1 MNPRNLTA
9 MQMRNRTPTRVIG
22 VDVARAVALI
32 GMICAHLTYPDGL
45 LAEVL
50 YGFPSALFAFLAGV
64 SMSLMAGR
72 GARPAHF
79 IVRGVV
85 LIALSLAL
93 AAIPTQIVIVLGTL
107 GACMIALAWAP
118 RLQSRWLLT
127 IAVVLTFASGF
138 VQLFVYPPL
147 MWAAL
152 MIAGMYFHRHLL
164 YHPQRLVIAAVSG
177 GALMAADI
185 AARWYVDVPPYFTAQ
200 GHTGGVVDV
209 VGSVGAS
216 VSICSLCCLLARPWQ
231 RVLPR
236 MGRMPLTLYCLHIPT
251 SLVCGAAVS
260 VLAAALIATTWLAVF
275 RRGPVEEAVRRAVN
289 AGVGLI
295 DNLERNY
302 REKTSLPAAR
312 CERDLQLDH
321 ARVRHGIDHVR
332 RQQP

>member
-1 MNPRNLTA
+1 MNLDTLTA
-9 MQMRNRTPTRVIG
+9 MQMRNRSSSRVVG

-32 GMICAHLTYPDGL
+32 GMICAHLTYPDGV

-50 YGFPSALFAFLAGV
+50 YGFPSALFALLAGV

-79 IVRGVV
+79 IVRGLL
-85 LIALSLAL
+85 LIALSHAL
-93 AAIPTQIVIVLGTL
+93 STIPTQIVIVLGTI
-107 GACMIALAWAP
+107 GACMIALAWVP
-118 RLQSRWLLT
+118 RLPSPWLLGL
-127 IAVVLTFASGF
+127 AAVLTVGSGF
-138 VQLFVYPPL
+138 VDAFVYPPL
-147 MWAAL
+147 MWAVL
-152 MIAGMYFHRHLL
+152 MIAGMLWHRHLL
-164 YHPQRLVIAAVSG
+164 DHPTRLAFAAASG
-177 GALMAADI
+177 GALMAVDI
-185 AARWYVDVPPYFTAQ
+185 AMRWYVDLPYYFTAQ
-200 GHTGGVVDV
+200 GHTGGLVDV

-216 VSICSLCCLLARPWQ
+216 ISICSLCCLVARPRQ
-231 RVLPR
+231 LVLPR

-260 VLAAALIATTWLAVF
+260 VIAAAIIATAWLAVF
-275 RRGPVEEAVRRAVN
+275 SRGPVEEAMRRAVS

-312 CERDLQLDH
+312 CEREQRLDR
-321 ARVRHGIDHVR
+321 ARARHGIDHVR